1 MLEEIVQDSQ
11 PEVRA
16 IQSLFYDEILFL
28 HHEEIMFSEPVDTL
42 GQVRILIIYLI
53 IINKFQI
60 TLHVFSILHGAH
72 KLKHSVLP
80 GHLPF
85 FRDIA

>member
-1 MLEEIVQDSQ
+1 
-11 PEVRA
+11 
-16 IQSLFYDEILFL
+16 
-28 HHEEIMFSEPVDTL
+28 MFSEPAGSR

-60 TLHVFSILHGAH
+60 TLCVFSILRGAH

-80 GHLPF
+80 GHLLFLLDWSVKFLFSPLD
-85 FRDIA
+85 DIVQGFAGRL